1 MTFEPLS
8 KDRWTHTKFCILP
21 LIVPRLSLHF
31 TMSHHWNTLRQ
42 IDIISS
48 YGVALHRKS
57 LGMGRYEKYVDRDV
71 ANAKPYRIRDS
82 AF

>member
-1 MTFEPLS
+1 M
-8 KDRWTHTKFCILP
+8 I
-21 LIVPRLSLHF
+21 
-31 TMSHHWNTLRQ
+31 
-42 IDIISS
+42 
-48 YGVALHRKS
+48 YALQ

>member
-1 MTFEPLS
+1 MS
-8 KDRWTHTKFCILP
+8 KGPAGKKLRILVSKG
-21 LIVPRLSLHF
+21 LKV
-31 TMSHHWNTLRQ
+31 
-42 IDIISS
+42 
-48 YGVALHRKS
+48 

>member
-1 MTFEPLS
+1 MVCPIEFKL
-8 KDRWTHTKFCILP
+8 DRE
-21 LIVPRLSLHF
+21 
-31 TMSHHWNTLRQ
+31 MDHHH
-42 IDIISS
+42 S
-48 YGVALHRKS
+48 YSVRSRARFREFV

>member
-1 MTFEPLS
+1 MF
-8 KDRWTHTKFCILP
+8 TKKKNSEIF
-21 LIVPRLSLHF
+21 V
-31 TMSHHWNTLRQ
+31 
-42 IDIISS
+42 
-48 YGVALHRKS
+48 GV

>member
-1 MTFEPLS
+1 MGGYAATVS
-8 KDRWTHTKFCILP
+8 AVVIKTGIL
-21 LIVPRLSLHF
+21 L
-31 TMSHHWNTLRQ
+31 
-42 IDIISS
+42 
-48 YGVALHRKS
+48 

>member
-1 MTFEPLS
+1 MFEYLNEFVLHDQLCNCNMPNQQM
-8 KDRWTHTKFCILP
+8 KYCVFEVNYKQIWGWAIG
-21 LIVPRLSLHF
+21 LIYLKHVF
-31 TMSHHWNTLRQ
+31 VNCM
-42 IDIISS
+42 
-48 YGVALHRKS
+48 S

>member
-1 MTFEPLS
+1 M
-8 KDRWTHTKFCILP
+8 CV
-21 LIVPRLSLHF
+21 LIHIGFHNVVLWYYKIH
-31 TMSHHWNTLRQ
+31 
-42 IDIISS
+42 DIINPK
-48 YGVALHRKS
+48 LPTLK